1 MPILVEADS
10 TTAGVLTTALPS
22 GSHVVARP
30 EDVDSWLS
38 GRREY
43 AVVIG
48 PTVEMRAA
56 TGIAESVR
64 ASHPATTVVLIRHD
78 LAPQVFAEAM
88 SVGIGAVVAAD
99 DSVGVTAAVSRARTT
114 WETINGPAAQA
125 AERDGRVITVFS
137 PKGGVGKTTMAV
149 NLGMA
154 LGQAGADVCVV
165 DLDLAFGDVAIT
177 MQLVPEHTIAEAA
190 ESEEHL
196 DFAMLQTLLTRH
208 PTSLMILAAP
218 THPEGRDRIAATLV
232 RRVIQTLRRNFDFVV
247 IDTPPGFDDQVL
259 GAFDET
265 DECIVVA
272 TLDVPT
278 IKNTKVAMETLDL
291 LRLVPN
297 NRHLVLNRADEEVG
311 LSLANVEEILGMKV
325 AISLPSATAVASATN
340 HGQPIVLSKP
350 EHPVSKAINT
360 LARQVGGDSPALRQ
374 EAPSAKRGLFGRQ
387 KKVQEAR

>member
-1 MPILVEADS
+1 
-10 TTAGVLTTALPS
+10 
-22 GSHVVARP
+22 
-30 EDVDSWLS
+30 
-38 GRREY
+38 
-43 AVVIG
+43 
-48 PTVEMRAA
+48 
-56 TGIAESVR
+56 
-64 ASHPATTVVLIRHD
+64 
-78 LAPQVFAEAM
+78 M

-177 MQLVPEHTIAEAA
+177 MQLIPEHTIAEAA
-190 ESEEHL
+190 DSEEHL

-208 PTSLMILAAP
+208 PTSVMILAAP

>member
-1 MPILVEADS
+1 
-10 TTAGVLTTALPS
+10 
-22 GSHVVARP
+22 
-30 EDVDSWLS
+30 
-38 GRREY
+38 
-43 AVVIG
+43 
-48 PTVEMRAA
+48 
-56 TGIAESVR
+56 
-64 ASHPATTVVLIRHD
+64 
-78 LAPQVFAEAM
+78 
-88 SVGIGAVVAAD
+88 
-99 DSVGVTAAVSRARTT
+99 
-114 WETINGPAAQA
+114 
-125 AERDGRVITVFS
+125 
-137 PKGGVGKTTMAV
+137 
-149 NLGMA
+149 MA

-177 MQLVPEHTIAEAA
+177 MQLIPEHTIAEAA
-190 ESEEHL
+190 DSEEHL

-208 PTSLMILAAP
+208 PTSVMILAAP